1 MADDSRDSLDPL
13 GDALAEL
20 RGIGL
25 LVDRLE
31 LGPPP
36 GRKVWRVD
44 VEGQKRGKKAGWYVA
59 YEVRLDSG
67 ATMIVG
73 AYGIWIGDQNHKY
86 SFRTRGVELNATE
99 KVRLR
104 EGQKQMAAESEKEEE
119 ALSKEVQAKA
129 KKIWDHLVKISGDGI
144 HYIKRKGVSAWGLAQ
159 GRDGVI
165 VVPARN
171 VAGLLTQLQFI
182 APDGEK
188 RFLTGPGIS
197 GSYHLIGSVVDELP
211 LVLAEGYATA
221 ASIHMATGWPVVV
234 CFNANNLGEVGKR
247 LRPVYPKHQFIFAAD
262 DDHEKKRNTGREVVA
277 AAATRLKGAVVF
289 PRFIDP
295 SGRTDFN
302 DVHAEQGL
310 DAVREQLEAVYTPS
324 LPHSAAADEMD
335 KVWKDQ
341 LVYGRDG
348 LLVPSLHNA
357 AVVLTRHPAWRGVFG
372 YNEFAKRIEICRET
386 PYGAKPGWLTDNDEF
401 KVAMWFGGPET
412 FRCNMPSSIV
422 RQAVSAVASE
432 NCFHP
437 VRDYL
442 ERIHWDGVSRIPTFF
457 SEYCAVPHNDVV
469 RGFALNFFIA
479 AVARIFRPGCK
490 ADLML
495 VLEGDQGR
503 RKSTMIEVLAGPGG
517 YADVGQ
523 SPTDKDFYQS
533 IQGVWLVEVSEMASF
548 AKAET
553 SHIKRAISV
562 AVDRFRRSY
571 AHHVEDFKRECLF
584 FGTENGSDW
593 QKDATGG
600 RRYMPVWVGDIDIEG
615 IRDVRDQLWAE
626 AVHRYRADE
635 PWWVLPEGAQSV
647 QDERYLDDPWTE
659 RVISWLDGKLKHGG
673 DPDAPADSLEAA
685 RKRERATAAQILS
698 FAIDMDV
705 KKQDRAAQTRVGNI
719 MKRLGWSI
727 ERKRGENGAAR
738 VRWYIRPK
746 SKAVPEA
753 GS

>member
-1 MADDSRDSLDPL
+1 MSAETRDSLDPI

-36 GRKVWRVD
+36 GRKVRRVD
-44 VEGQKRGKKAGWYVA
+44 VEGQKRGKKAGWYIA
-59 YEVRLDSG
+59 HELRLDNG

-73 AYGIWIGDQNHKY
+73 GYGIWIGDQNHKY
-86 SFRTRGVELNATE
+86 SLRTRGVDLNAEE

-104 EGQKQMAAESEKEEE
+104 HQQKQLAAEAEREDEIL
-119 ALSKEVQAKA
+119 AKEVQERAG
-129 KKIWDHLVKISGDGI
+129 KIWTALKSATPEAP
-144 HYIKRKGVSAWGLAQ
+144 YLLRKGVSAWGLGR
-159 GRDGVI
+159 GRDGGI

-171 VAGLLTQLQFI
+171 SAGLLTQLQFI
-182 APDGEK
+182 NAEGEK
-188 RFLTGPGIS
+188 KFLSGPGVV
-197 GSYHLIGSVVDELP
+197 GSFHLIGTIADELP
-211 LVLAEGYATA
+211 LVFAEGYATA
-221 ASIHMATGWPVVV
+221 ASIHEATGWPVVT
-234 CFNANNLGEVGKR
+234 CFNANNLVEVGKR
-247 LRPVYPKHQFIFAAD
+247 LRPIYPKHQFIFAAD
-262 DDHEKKRNTGREVVA
+262 DDHEKKRNTGREVVT
-277 AAATRLKGAVVF
+277 AAATRLKGQAVF
-289 PRFIDP
+289 PRFNDP

-310 DAVREQLEAVYTPS
+310 EAVREQLEAAVTPS
-324 LPHSAAADEMD
+324 QPYAEASEAMD
-335 KVWKDQ
+335 KKWADQ

-348 LLVPSLHNA
+348 LAPSLHNVM
-357 AVVLTRHPAWRGVFG
+357 VVLTHHPAWQGVFG
-372 YNEFAKRIEICRET
+372 YNEFAKRVEICRET
-386 PYGAKPGWLTDNDEF
+386 PYGAKPGWITDNDEF
-401 KVAMWFGGPET
+401 KTAAWFGAPDSFKANIPAT
-412 FRCNMPSSIV
+412 LV
-422 RQAVSAVASE
+422 RQAISAVASE
-432 NCFHP
+432 RPFHP

-442 ERIHWDGVSRIPTFF
+442 ERVHWDGVERIPTFF
-457 SEYCAVPHNDVV
+457 SEYCSVKQNDVV

-503 RKSTMIEVLAGPGG
+503 RKSTMLEVLAGPGG

-571 AHHVEDFKRECLF
+571 GHHVEDFKRECIF
-584 FGTENGSDW
+584 FGTENTSEW
-593 QKDATGG
+593 QRDATGA
-600 RRYMPVWVGDIDIEG
+600 RRYMPVWVGDIDIEA
-615 IRDVRDQLWAE
+615 IADVRDQLWAE
-626 AVHRYRADE
+626 AKVRFDRGE
-635 PWWVLPEGAQSV
+635 PWWILPEGAQAE
-647 QDERYLDDPWTE
+647 QDDRYLDDPWME
-659 RVISWLDGKLKHGG
+659 RVLSWLNGKTKG
-673 DPDAPADSLEAA
+673 ASLEPAE
-685 RKRERATAAQILS
+685 KRLRATASQILS
-698 FAIDMDV
+698 FAIEMDL
-705 KKQDRAAQTRVGNI
+705 KKQDRAAQTRVGAI

-727 ERKRGENGAAR
+727 ERKRGKSGAAR
-738 VRWYIRPK
+738 LRWYVRPTEDD
-746 SKAVPEA
+746 SPEA